1 MAEEILIPRRG
12 LMLVLSSPS
21 GAGKSTISR
30 ALLET
35 DDQIEMS
42 VSATTRPMRPG
53 EVEGEDYFFRSNEQF
68 DEMIANDE
76 FLEWAHVFG
85 NRYGTLRKQAEG
97 ALRRG
102 HDVRFDVDW
111 QGTQAPRQDQPLAH
125 LVSVFILPPRTDE
138 RRVGQERVST

>member
-53 EVEGEDYFFRSNEQF
+53 EVEGEDYFFRSNEKF

-85 NRYGTLRKQAEG
+85 NSYGTLRSE
-97 ALRRG
+97 
-102 HDVRFDVDW
+102 
-111 QGTQAPRQDQPLAH
+111 
-125 LVSVFILPPRTDE
+125 E
-138 RRVGQERVST
+138 RRVGKECVSTCRSRWSPHN